1 MGCLI
6 LEVLIFSL
14 KVKIIEPDA
23 LILDKDRN
31 TMAKALFHVEYL
43 HVKQIDCSKIIRPNS
58 YEASY
63 GVKAKRTSDYI
74 CELTEY

>member
-1 MGCLI
+1 
-6 LEVLIFSL
+6 
-14 KVKIIEPDA
+14 
-23 LILDKDRN
+23 
-31 TMAKALFHVEYL
+31 MAKALFHVEYL